1 MTKDEVLFQRRVI
14 DLANLADRRSMIM
27 FSDFLNLNELN
38 IYHSSKKELAFVT
51 CRLFGGY
58 ETAERQMIAFIP
70 DALSYDMEDTE
81 SKDGSLPYGWKFPFV
96 CICIRPLHEKYTD
109 KLTHRD
115 FLGAILNIGIERN
128 KIGDILLTDDGTY
141 VFCHETMAELLC
153 RELTH
158 IRHTS
163 VAAQITDLDSFSWKP
178 VYETIHGTVA
188 SLRLDSLLSLAFGSS
203 RSSLTSLV
211 ENGSI
216 YVNGRLTTSNG
227 YKLKNG
233 DIISARGYGK
243 FQFCSVLSET
253 RKGRLSVEI
262 KRYK

>member
-81 SKDGSLPYGWKFPFV
+81 TKDGSLPYGWEFPFV

-163 VAAQITDLDSFSWKP
+163 VAAQITDLDSFSWQP